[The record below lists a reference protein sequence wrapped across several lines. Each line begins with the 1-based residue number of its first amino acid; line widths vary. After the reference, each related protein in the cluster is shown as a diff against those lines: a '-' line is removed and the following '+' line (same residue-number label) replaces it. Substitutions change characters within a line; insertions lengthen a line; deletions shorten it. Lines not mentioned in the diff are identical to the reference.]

1 MTKPPT
7 SLPPPLDQHVCH
19 AIYAANLAIQ
29 RTYKPI
35 LDGLGITYPQYLVL
49 NILWVEDG
57 QTVSHLADQ
66 LDLEASTLTPLLK
79 RLEASGLV
87 NRRRNPDDERQVFI
101 TLTKEGKALRNRA
114 GCVSETLIEKSGMP
128 MEELLDLNERIGD
141 LLDRLT

>member
-128 MEELLDLNERIGD
+128 MEELLGLNERIGD

>member
-7 SLPPPLDQHVCH
+7 SLPPPLYQHVCH
-19 AIYAANLAIQ
+19 EIYSANLAIQ

>member
-1 MTKPPT
+1 MTKT
-7 SLPPPLDQHVCH
+7 TNSLPPPLEQHVCH

-49 NILWVEDG
+49 NLLWVQDG
-57 QTVSHLADQ
+57 QTVSRLADQ

-79 RLEASGLV
+79 RLEGNGLV
-87 NRRRNPDDERQVFI
+87 IRQRNPDDERQVLI
-101 TLTKEGKALRNRA
+101 GLTQKGRELRNRA
-114 GCVSETLIEKSGMP
+114 GCVSETLIEKTGMT
-128 MEELLDLNERIGD
+128 MAELLDLNERIGD

>member
-7 SLPPPLDQHVCH
+7 SLPPPLEQHVCH

-49 NILWVEDG
+49 NLLWVQDG
-57 QTVSHLADQ
+57 QTVSRLADQ

-79 RLEASGLV
+79 RLEGNGLV
-87 NRRRNPDDERQVFI
+87 IRQRNPDDERQVLI
-101 TLTKEGKALRNRA
+101 GLTQQGKALRNRA
-114 GCVSETLIEKSGMP
+114 GCVSETLIEKSGMT
-128 MEELLDLNERIGD
+128 MEALLDLNERIGD
-141 LLDRLT
+141 LLDRLA